1 MNLSQSLQISLSVA
15 LSEAARLG
23 HEYAGVEH
31 LLYAFTLDRGTAEVL
46 RHSGAN
52 LEALK
57 RRLATFLTEELD
69 RYEDEELEPRLGL
82 GVRHALARASAQVAG
97 SGRDEV
103 RGADVLVALFAEPDT
118 FAINLLDEQG
128 VSRLDVISYLSHG
141 VSRLSGT
148 GPGGSDPSSDSG
160 DGAIGEREGGE
171 DDDDEGGGSPG
182 GDPLQAFCQELT
194 ALAKKGAI
202 DPLIGREREV
212 ERTLHILQRRRKN
225 NPIYVGDPGGG
236 KTALVEGL
244 ALRIAKGDVPPRFTE
259 TRIFRLDLGAL
270 LAGTR
275 FRGEFENRLKAVI
288 AALAALHSQT
298 PPPADPATSAEP
310 TPAPESPEAAAAG
323 KTGAAL
329 DRRPILFIDEI
340 HTLIGAGAAG
350 RGSMDASNLL
360 KPALQDGTLRC
371 IGATTWEEYRQ
382 NFQRDAALARRFQKV
397 EVLEPSIEETVR
409 ILEGLR
415 ERYELHH
422 GVTYTKSALRAAAEL
437 AERHLR
443 DKRLPDKAIDLLD
456 EAGAAVSLAGG
467 KRVGATE
474 IERILATMAQIPPK
488 RVHGSD
494 RDRLQAL
501 ESELKA
507 VVFGQDP
514 AIERLVMAIKV
525 SRAGLREPQKPVG
538 SFLLTGPTGVGK
550 TEMAKQLAQTL
561 GIAFLRFDM
570 SEYME
575 RHTVSRLVGAPPGYV
590 GYDRGGL
597 LTEAVAKSP
606 HAVLLL
612 DEVEK
617 AHEDVFNLL
626 LQVMDH
632 GTLTDTNGKA
642 TDFRHVILLMTS
654 NVGAREMAQRTP
666 GFGAL
671 PATAFEGD
679 PFESARG
686 ASGASPALRG
696 DPASDQAVERLFSPE
711 FRNRLDARLRFRPL
725 DPSVMERIV
734 DKMVGEL
741 GKQLAGKKVTL
752 EITPEARALL
762 AQKGYDPAF
771 GARPL
776 GRVIDETIRQPLTE
790 QLLFG
795 KLQNG
800 GRAVAEVAEGA
811 IVVEVPG

>member
-1 MNLSQSLQISLSVA
+1 
-15 LSEAARLG
+15 
-23 HEYAGVEH
+23 
-31 LLYAFTLDRGTAEVL
+31 
-46 RHSGAN
+46 
-52 LEALK
+52 
-57 RRLATFLTEELD
+57 
-69 RYEDEELEPRLGL
+69 
-82 GVRHALARASAQVAG
+82 
-97 SGRDEV
+97 
-103 RGADVLVALFAEPDT
+103 
-118 FAINLLDEQG
+118 
-128 VSRLDVISYLSHG
+128 
-141 VSRLSGT
+141 
-148 GPGGSDPSSDSG
+148 
-160 DGAIGEREGGE
+160 
-171 DDDDEGGGSPG
+171 
-182 GDPLQAFCQELT
+182 
-194 ALAKKGAI
+194 
-202 DPLIGREREV
+202 
-212 ERTLHILQRRRKN
+212 
-225 NPIYVGDPGGG
+225 
-236 KTALVEGL
+236 
-244 ALRIAKGDVPPRFTE
+244 
-259 TRIFRLDLGAL
+259 
-270 LAGTR
+270 
-275 FRGEFENRLKAVI
+275 
-288 AALAALHSQT
+288 
-298 PPPADPATSAEP
+298 
-310 TPAPESPEAAAAG
+310 
-323 KTGAAL
+323 
-329 DRRPILFIDEI
+329 
-340 HTLIGAGAAG
+340 
-350 RGSMDASNLL
+350 
-360 KPALQDGTLRC
+360 LRC

-443 DKRLPDKAIDLLD
+443 DKRLPDKAIDLMD
-456 EAGAAVSLAGG
+456 EAGAAVSLGGG
-467 KRVGATE
+467 KRVGAPE
-474 IERILATMAQIPPK
+474 IERILSTMAQIPPK

-507 VVFGQDP
+507 VVFGQDA

-538 SFLLTGPTGVGK
+538 AFLLTGPTGVGK
-550 TEMAKQLAQTL
+550 TEMAKQLALTL
-561 GIAFLRFDM
+561 GISFLRFDM

-666 GFGAL
+666 GFGVSPVGAIEGVGAGFGAL
-671 PATAFEGD
+671 RDEP
-679 PFESARG
+679 
-686 ASGASPALRG
+686 GASPALRG

-725 DPSVMERIV
+725 DPAVMEQIV
-734 DKMVGEL
+734 DKMIAEL
-741 GKQLAGKKVTL
+741 AKQLQTKKVTL
-752 EITPEARALL
+752 EITPEARTLL

-776 GRVIDETIRQPLTE
+776 GRVIDETIRQPLTD

-800 GRAVAEVAEGA
+800 GKAVAVVLEGT
-811 IVVEVPG
+811 IVVEVP

>member
-1 MNLSQSLQISLSVA
+1 LNLSQPLQISLSVA

-31 LLYAFTLDRGTAEVL
+31 LLYALTLDRGTADVL
-46 RHSGAN
+46 RHAGAN

-57 RRLATFLTEELD
+57 RRLATFLAEEID
-69 RYEDEELEPRLGL
+69 RFDDEDLEPRLGL

-103 RGADVLVALFAEPDT
+103 RGSDVLVALFAEPDT
-118 FAINLLDEQG
+118 FAISLLDEQG

-141 VSRLSGT
+141 VSRLSRT
-148 GPGGSDPSSDSG
+148 GPGGLDRPSDAD
-160 DGAIGEREGGE
+160 DGAIGERDGGE
-171 DDDDEGGGSPG
+171 DDEEGDASPA

-194 ALAKKGAI
+194 AFAKKGAI
-202 DPLIGREREV
+202 DPLIGREREI

-225 NPIYVGDPGGG
+225 NPIYVGDPGVG

-244 ALRIAKGDVPPRFTE
+244 ALRIAKGDVPPRFAE

-275 FRGEFENRLKAVI
+275 FRGDFENRLKSVL
-288 AALAALHSQT
+288 AALAALTALT
-298 PPPADPATSAEP
+298 PEVPKEDAESPTPMTPAT
-310 TPAPESPEAAAAG
+310 AAAG
-323 KTGAAL
+323 KTGGGAR

-422 GVTYTKSALRAAAEL
+422 GVNYTKSALRAAAEL

-467 KRVGATE
+467 KRVGTPE
-474 IERILATMAQIPPK
+474 IERVLSTMAQIPPK

-494 RDRLQAL
+494 RDRLQSL
-501 ESELKA
+501 EAELKA
-507 VVFGQDP
+507 VVFGQDA

-538 SFLLTGPTGVGK
+538 AFLLTGPTGVGK
-550 TEMAKQLAQTL
+550 TEMAKQLALTL
-561 GIAFLRFDM
+561 GISFLRFDM

-666 GFGAL
+666 GFGAS
-671 PATAFEGD
+671 PAGST
-679 PFESARG
+679 PSAEPGLG
-686 ASGASPALRG
+686 ALRDEPGASPALRG

-725 DPSVMERIV
+725 DPAVMEQIV

-741 GKQLAGKKVTL
+741 GKQLQTKKVTL
-752 EITPEARALL
+752 EITPEARTLL
-762 AQKGYDPAF
+762 AKKGYDPAF

-800 GRAVAEVAEGA
+800 GKAVATVVDGA
-811 IVVEVPG
+811 IVVEVPE